1 VTVKTIIVLTNKRF
15 LFQSSVELS
24 IHQRIMNN
32 KNDIMVSTKAKTV
45 HQWCCR

>member
-24 IHQRIMNN
+24 IHQRIMK
-32 KNDIMVSTKAKTV
+32 KNGIMVSIKAKTI
-45 HQWCCR
+45 HQCCYC